1 MKLIITIVSND
12 DSSILQKELVK
23 QRFFV
28 TKLSSTGGF
37 LKHGNTTFMIGAK
50 DQDVDTIINII
61 SEHSRTRKEMI
72 PTSVARDFGFSVS
85 KPTEVTVGGA
95 TLFIMD
101 VEKMIKL

>member
-37 LKHGNTTFMIGAK
+37 LKNGNTTFMIGAK

-72 PTSVARDFGFSVS
+72 PTSVARDFGISVS
-85 KPTEVTVGGA
+85 QPTEVTVGGA
-95 TLFIMD
+95 TLFIID
-101 VEKMIKL
+101 VEKIVKL

>member
-101 VEKMIKL
+101 VEKMVKL

>member
-1 MKLIITIVSND
+1 MKLIITIVSKE
-12 DSSILQKELVK
+12 DSSIVQKELLK

-72 PTSVARDFGFSVS
+72 PASIARDFGYSTVS
-85 KPTEVTVGGA
+85 PTEVTVGGA

>member
-72 PTSVARDFGFSVS
+72 PTSVARDFGFSAS

-101 VEKMIKL
+101 VEKIVKL